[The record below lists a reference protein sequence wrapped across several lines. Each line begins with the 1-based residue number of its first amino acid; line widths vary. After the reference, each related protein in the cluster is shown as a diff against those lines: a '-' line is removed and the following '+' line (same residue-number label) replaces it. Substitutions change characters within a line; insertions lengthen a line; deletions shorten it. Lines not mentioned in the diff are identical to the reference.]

1 MVFQIT
7 SSKLTGTPDES
18 GWSQVHEFR
27 PGDEEKLKV
36 RGVLFAVI
44 STKKTSEGIDG
55 VVFGREIISR
65 LHEEYYGKLG
75 TSSFYALKAAVE
87 GVSKEF
93 GGEREKIEI
102 AAVSIV
108 SDVIYS
114 AACGGAKV
122 MIYRTGALAE
132 ILDSKEK
139 VVSASGYPKE
149 GDVLICASSL
159 FFKSISLGSIKAS
172 VSGKDVGH
180 AAEQLAPSVHASNVQ
195 GRLGI
200 VFVRF
205 TKTVD
210 DKTPMFAKQ
219 KPFREEL
226 ADKKKT
232 REKFKLSALFSGV
245 LKKLPKNSSKRIYV
259 RSQTEN
265 LEEVQSK
272 KTAFTVGF
280 VILILLVVSIVFGV
294 RQKTENERRKEYESV
309 FLTAKHEFEEANE
322 IFSLN
327 PQRARDLFL
336 QSKQKVFGLV
346 SEDNDDEET
355 NSLWDAIQQSEGVIL
370 GEYNLEPKLFIDL
383 TLQSDDFYGT
393 DVSVSNETLFVLDKD
408 AEKALSVVIESK
420 KTQILAG
427 PSLIDDAK
435 YIASYS
441 DRAFILSGD
450 SVFEIGD
457 EKRDLIEKDWEGDVM
472 PYAYTGNFYLLDKG
486 ESEIY
491 RYSGVGL
498 DFSSRNSWLDELVE
512 VDFGDVISWTID
524 GNIWTLTETGEILR
538 FSMGNRVNFSAK
550 GLSPPLTNP
559 KQIFTHEELDYL
571 YILDPENS
579 RVVVLDKEGEFKA
592 QYVSGKIKE
601 AVDFGISEEHKKIII
616 LIPGKLMEIELRH
629 Q

>member
-1 MVFQIT
+1 MKLATT

-27 PGDEEKLKV
+27 PNDAEKLKV

-44 STKKTSEGIDG
+44 STEKISEGVDG
-55 VVFGREIISR
+55 VVFGREIIGR
-65 LHEEYYGKLG
+65 LHEEYFGKLE
-75 TSSFYALKAAVE
+75 TSAFYALKAAVE
-87 GVSKEF
+87 KVSKEF
-93 GGEREKIEI
+93 GGEKGKIEI
-102 AAVSIV
+102 AAVSYV

-122 MIYRTGALAE
+122 MIYRTGMLAE

-149 GDVLICASSL
+149 GDVLICASNL
-159 FFKSISLGSIKAS
+159 FFKSIPLGTIKAS
-172 VSGKDVGH
+172 VSGKDVGY
-180 AAEQLAPSVHASNVQ
+180 AAERLAPSVRASNVQ
-195 GRLGI
+195 GRLGV

-205 TKTVD
+205 AKTVD
-210 DKTPMFAKQ
+210 DKTPVFAKQ
-219 KPFREEL
+219 KPYKKE
-226 ADKKKT
+226 AVDKKKT
-232 REKFKLSALFSGV
+232 RETFKLSTLFSSV
-245 LKKLPKNSSKRIYV
+245 LKKLPKTSSKRIYV

-265 LEEVQSK
+265 LEEVQSR

-294 RQKTENERRKEYESV
+294 KQKTENERRKEYESV
-309 FLTAKHEFEEANE
+309 FLSAKHEFEEANE

-327 PQRARDLFL
+327 PQRARELFL
-336 QSKQKVFGLV
+336 QSKQKISGLV
-346 SEDNDDEET
+346 SEDNGDEEL
-355 NSLWDAIQQSEGVIL
+355 NSLWDAIQQNEGVIL

-393 DVSVSNETLFVLDKD
+393 DLSVSNETFFVLDKD
-408 AEKALSVVIESK
+408 AEKALSVVVESK

-435 YIASYS
+435 HIASYS
-441 DRAFILSGD
+441 DRAFILSNEM
-450 SVFEIGD
+450 VFEIGD

-472 PYAYTGNFYLLDKG
+472 PYAYTGNFYLLDKD

-498 DFSSRNSWLDELVE
+498 DFSFKSSWLNES
-512 VDFGDVISWTID
+512 VDMNFGDVISWTID
-524 GNIWTLTETGEILR
+524 GNIWMLTETGEILR
-538 FSMGNRVNFSAK
+538 FSMGNRVSFLAK
-550 GLSPPLTNP
+550 GLSPSFTNP

-571 YILDPENS
+571 YILDPQNR

-592 QYVSGKIKE
+592 QYVSDTIKE

-616 LIPGKLMEIELRH
+616 LTPGKLLEIELRH
-629 Q
+629 R